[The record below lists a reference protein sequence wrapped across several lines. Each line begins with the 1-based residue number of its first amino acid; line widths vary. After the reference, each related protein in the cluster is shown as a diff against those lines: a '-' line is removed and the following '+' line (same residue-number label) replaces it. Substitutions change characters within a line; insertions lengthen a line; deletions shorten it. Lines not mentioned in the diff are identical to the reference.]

1 MTHFANGD
9 AESRVNARYEDFSA
23 EEMQR
28 VQREHNAELAAR
40 EVARLSGSVPA
51 AQAPVNTTP
60 VREVGSVRP
69 ASEASIAFLLRLAI
83 ERNPQSPALTVEGI
97 VRSFADEFGQRG
109 VSKRIDELK
118 ATPRPARTVPVA
130 EVDPAVPAGRYA
142 VTGEEGHTVFVK
154 VDRPT
159 EGRWAGYVFVKVQ
172 AGDDEHRVSR
182 ATEAALLAKIEAAG
196 PQAAMIRYGLE
207 LGHCGHCGR
216 TLTNEASR
224 EAGIGPICLA
234 KMGW

>member
-60 VREVGSVRP
+60 VREVVRR
-69 ASEASIAFLLRLAI
+69 ASEASIAFLVRLTA
-83 ERNPQSPALTVEGI
+83 ERNPGVTAETAEAI
-97 VRSFADEFGQRG
+97 VRDYAELTGQRG

-130 EVDPAVPAGRYA
+130 EEAPAVPAGRYA

-182 ATEAALLAKIEAAG
+182 ATEAALLAKIEAVG